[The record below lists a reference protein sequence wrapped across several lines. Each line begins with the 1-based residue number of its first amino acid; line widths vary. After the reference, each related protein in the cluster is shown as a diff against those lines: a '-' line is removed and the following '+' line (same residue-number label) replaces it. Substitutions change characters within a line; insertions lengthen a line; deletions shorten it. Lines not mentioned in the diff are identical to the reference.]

1 VDLWLPVCDVA
12 AEDADDAINPTFDP
26 ARKVIRA
33 LSLNKLFL
41 T

>member
-1 VDLWLPVCDVA
+1 VDLWLPVRDVA
-12 AEDADDAINPTFDP
+12 AEDADDAINRTLDP

-33 LSLNKLFL
+33 LSLNKPFL